1 MTYTAGRVAGL
12 CLGVAAAAAGT
23 MKGRAM
29 AKCKLTV

>member
-12 CLGVAAAAAGT
+12 CLGVAAAAGT
-23 MKGRAM
+23 IKGRAM